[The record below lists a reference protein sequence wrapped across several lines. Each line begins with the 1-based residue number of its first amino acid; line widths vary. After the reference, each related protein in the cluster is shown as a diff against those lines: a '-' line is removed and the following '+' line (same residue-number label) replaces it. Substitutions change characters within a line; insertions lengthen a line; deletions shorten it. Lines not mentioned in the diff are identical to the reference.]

1 MLTNYF
7 KTALCN
13 LQKNKAFGF
22 LIIAALAIGITSAA
36 LISTK
41 DLTKAE
47 LRMDKTV
54 SERSELPLLHV
65 VSMVWRDITKN
76 N

>member
-1 MLTNYF
+1 MLTNYL
-7 KTALCN
+7 KTSLRN
-13 LQKNKAFGF
+13 LQKNKTFGF
-22 LIIAALAIGITSAA
+22 LLIAGLAIGITFTT

-41 DLTKAE
+41 DLAKAE

>member
-1 MLTNYF
+1 MLKDHL
-7 KTALCN
+7 KTALHN
-13 LQKNKAFGF
+13 LQKNKTFGF
-22 LIIAALAIGITSAA
+22 LIIAGLAIGITFTT

-41 DLTKAE
+41 DLARSE
-47 LRMDKTV
+47 LRMDKT
-54 SERSELPLLHV
+54 SERSELPLLHI